1 VSARPVEG
9 TGCIKPV
16 DFLASIEALQAE
28 ALASGY
34 LTPNGVENNLRLSF
48 PHSDYG
54 LEFKVQINRAR
65 SEYAAKHPLPAGAEC
80 RICLQNEGSP
90 GKENLRVFPFLLSP
104 GREFFFQWTP
114 FPLFPQHGVVIQTQH
129 SPMRMDRQTLEDG
142 AAFQELAPAYSWFSN
157 SDLPETGAS
166 ILEHLHYQVGRNT
179 RLPVMSARSRK
190 SLLLGS
196 FEVHWLEYP
205 LAAIRLVAN
214 TPADLLNAAEKL
226 VSAWKAQLPGKHSLN
241 LCWRWNESGHSEL
254 TLLFRSRA
262 HLTPE
267 PLRRYKTEGIGVI
280 EAGGEIILPVPTGP
294 EALEIH
300 NEIVHQ
306 GQSLCLGILSGID
319 PWKLNGSQQFAKL
332 TSHL

>member
-1 VSARPVEG
+1 MSARPVEG
-9 TGCIKPV
+9 SGSINPV
-16 DFLASIEALQAE
+16 EFLASLEALEAD

-34 LTPNGVENNLRLSF
+34 LTPSDLENNLRLRF
-48 PHSDYG
+48 PEEEYG

-65 SEYAAKHPLPAGAEC
+65 STYLASHPLPAGAEC
-80 RICLQNEGSP
+80 RICRQNEGSP
-90 GKENLRVFPFLLSP
+90 GRENLRVFPFLLSP

-179 RLPVMSARSRK
+179 MLPVMRAKSRK
-190 SLLLGS
+190 SLTLRRV
-196 FEVHWLEYP
+196 EVQWLEYP
-205 LAAIRLVAN
+205 LAAIRLLAN
-214 TPADLLNAAEKL
+214 TPADLLNAAEQL
-226 VSAWKAQLPGKHSLN
+226 ISAWKEQAPGTHSLN
-241 LCWRWNESGHSEL
+241 LCWRWNESGQSEL

-294 EALEIH
+294 EALEIQ

-306 GQSLCLGILSGID
+306 GRSLCLGILRGID
-319 PWKLNGSQQFAKL
+319 PWKAQGSEQFASL
-332 TSHL
+332 TGRL